1 MKRTDIS
8 GLAFLA
14 LVDVRNAV
22 KTVTKRG
29 TVRYSTPNILFRV
42 RVPFWK
48 VGQVRRALNAR
59 LPTTTPFTVRALSL
73 RDHFRVRLVEIRQ

>member
-8 GLAFLA
+8 GLAFVA

-22 KTVTKRG
+22 KTVTNRG

-48 VGQVRRALNAR
+48 VGQVRRALRAR
-59 LPTTTPFTVRALSL
+59 LSITTHFTVRSLSL